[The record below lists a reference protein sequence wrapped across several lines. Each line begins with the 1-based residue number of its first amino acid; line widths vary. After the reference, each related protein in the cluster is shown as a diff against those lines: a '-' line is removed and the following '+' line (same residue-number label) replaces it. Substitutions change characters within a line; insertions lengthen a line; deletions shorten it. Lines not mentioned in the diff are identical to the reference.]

1 MWGWLSK
8 SLEENKVLI
17 GIQGKNWDGKE
28 DETISEGET
37 CRSRPG
43 IKGAFS
49 RGARDLR
56 GRLVQTET
64 EEQQEKAEVKTGVG
78 KGKPALFTV

>member
-17 GIQGKNWDGKE
+17 GIQEKNWDGKGE

-49 RGARDLR
+49 WGARDLR

-64 EEQQEKAEVKTGVG
+64 EEQQVKAGVG